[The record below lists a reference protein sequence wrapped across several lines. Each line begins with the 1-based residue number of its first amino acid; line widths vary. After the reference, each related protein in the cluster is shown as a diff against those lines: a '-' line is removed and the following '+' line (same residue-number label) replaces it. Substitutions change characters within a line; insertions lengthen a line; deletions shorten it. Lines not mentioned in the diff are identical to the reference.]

1 MIDKSMKQKLDI
13 KERADKARL
22 RFKCGTISYDE
33 AMKDIEPYIL
43 MANECSKEIAKML
56 NIKHKKINVKE
67 YLK

>member
-1 MIDKSMKQKLDI
+1 MIDKSMKQKLDV

-33 AMKDIEPYIL
+33 AMKDIKPYIL
-43 MANECSKEIAKML
+43 MANECSKEIAKTL
-56 NIKHKKINVKE
+56 HVKHKKISVKE